1 MNGKR
6 PVCDSTKKGGSKMSE
21 TRSIGAQSI
30 CFTEEVYILGR
41 AAVVG
46 KKEGEGPLRSFFDEI
61 DETDM
66 FEGENWNDAE
76 SRMMQKAA
84 ALAIKKAGLTP
95 KQIRFLFAGDLL
107 GQLLAS
113 SFGAGELPIPFL
125 GVYGACST
133 MGESLLLASMAVD
146 GGFADCTAAVT
157 SSHFASAEKEFRFPL
172 GYGNQRPLAATW
184 TVTGSGA
191 LVVGNKTALDRC
203 RTQREEVQG
212 KSMQAERDG
221 VEIVVTGGTV
231 GRVTDYGIKDKANM
245 GACMAP
251 AAAAVVE
258 AHFKDFHRTPE
269 DYDKIIT
276 GDLGAVGVK
285 IFADLL
291 GQKGY
296 QVEAVQDD
304 CGLLIYDNDLQ
315 DTHSGGSGCGCSAST
330 LAGYLLEKMY
340 EGEWNRILFVP
351 TGALLSPVS
360 ANEGSS
366 IPGIAHAIVLER
378 RKGVE

>member
-1 MNGKR
+1 MSAKR
-6 PVCDSTKKGGSKMSE
+6 CV
-21 TRSIGAQSI
+21 GAQSI
-30 CFTEEVYILGR
+30 CFAEDIYVLGR

-46 KKEGEGPLRSFFDEI
+46 KKEGNGPLRSFFDEI
-61 DETDM
+61 DETDL
-66 FEGENWNDAE
+66 FGGENWNDAE
-76 SRMMQKAA
+76 SRMMQKATA
-84 ALAIKKAGLTP
+84 TAIRKAGFTP
-95 KQIRFLFAGDLL
+95 KQIRLLFAGDLL

-113 SFGAGELPIPFL
+113 SFGAGEMPIPFL

-133 MGESLLLASMAVD
+133 MGESLLLASMAVG
-146 GGFADCTAAVT
+146 GGFADCAAAVT

-191 LVVGNKTALDRC
+191 LVVGDKTALERSMAQ
-203 RTQREEVQG
+203 TEESVKKERGDVQ
-212 KSMQAERDG
+212 
-221 VEIVVTGGTV
+221 VVIAGGTI
-231 GRVTDYGIKDKANM
+231 GRVTDYGVKDKANM

-258 AHFKDFHRTPE
+258 AHLQDFQRKPA

-276 GDLGAVGVK
+276 GDLGKVGAE

-296 QVEAVQDD
+296 RVEPVQED
-304 CGLLIYDNDLQ
+304 CGLLIYDNELQ
-315 DTHSGGSGCGCSAST
+315 DTHSGGSGCGCSAVT
-330 LAGYLLEKMY
+330 LAGYLLDKIY

-351 TGALLSPVS
+351 TGTLLSPVS
-360 ANEGSS
+360 ANEGST
-366 IPGIAHAIVLER
+366 IPGIAHAVVLER
-378 RKGVE
+378 KKGGN

>member
-1 MNGKR
+1 MSR
-6 PVCDSTKKGGSKMSE
+6 SKCV
-21 TRSIGAQSI
+21 GAQSI
-30 CFTEEVYILGR
+30 CFESDVYVLGR
-41 AAVVG
+41 AAVAG
-46 KKEGEGPLRSFFDEI
+46 SKEGEGPLRSFFDVI
-61 DETDM
+61 DDTDM
-66 FEGENWNDAE
+66 FGGENWNDAE

-95 KQIRFLFAGDLL
+95 KQIRMLFAGDLL

-133 MGESLLLASMAVD
+133 MGESLMLASMAVD
-146 GGFADCTAAVT
+146 GGFADCAEAVT

-172 GYGNQRPLAATW
+172 AYGNQRPLAATW

-191 LVVGNKTALDRC
+191 VVVGNKSALERC
-203 RTQREEVQG
+203 RAQREETAGVRRIRG
-212 KSMQAERDG
+212 ESEAE
-221 VEIVVTGGTV
+221 VVITGGTI
-231 GRVTDYGIKDKANM
+231 GKVTDFGVKDKANM

-258 AHFKDFHRTPE
+258 THLNDFHRTPE

-296 QVEAVQDD
+296 RVEPVQED
-304 CGLLIYDNDLQ
+304 CGLLIFDNEVQ

-330 LAGYLLEKMY
+330 LAGYLLDKLY

-378 RKGVE
+378 RTEVR

>member
-1 MNGKR
+1 MSAKR
-6 PVCDSTKKGGSKMSE
+6 CV
-21 TRSIGAQSI
+21 GAQSI
-30 CFTEEVYILGR
+30 CFAEDIYVLGR

-46 KKEGEGPLRSFFDEI
+46 KKEGNGPLRSFFDEI
-61 DETDM
+61 DETDL
-66 FEGENWNDAE
+66 FGGENWNDAE
-76 SRMMQKAA
+76 SRMMQKATA
-84 ALAIKKAGLTP
+84 TAIRKAGLTP
-95 KQIRFLFAGDLL
+95 KQIRLLFAGDLL

-113 SFGAGELPIPFL
+113 SFGAGEMPIPFL

-133 MGESLLLASMAVD
+133 MGESLLLASMAVG
-146 GGFADCTAAVT
+146 GGFADCAAAVT

-191 LVVGNKTALDRC
+191 LVVGDKTALER
-203 RTQREEVQG
+203 
-212 KSMQAERDG
+212 SMTQAEESESVRKERGG
-221 VEIVVTGGTV
+221 VQVVISGGTI

-258 AHFKDFHRTPE
+258 AHLQDFQRKPE

-276 GDLGAVGVK
+276 GDLGKVGAE

-296 QVEAVQDD
+296 RVESVQED
-304 CGLLIYDNDLQ
+304 CGLLIYDNELQ
-315 DTHSGGSGCGCSAST
+315 DTHSGGSGCGCSAVT
-330 LAGYLLEKMY
+330 LAGYLLDKLY
-340 EGEWNRILFVP
+340 EGEWKRILFVP

-360 ANEGSS
+360 ANEGST
-366 IPGIAHAIVLER
+366 IPGIAHAVVLER
-378 RKGVE
+378 KKGGN

>member
-1 MNGKR
+1 
-6 PVCDSTKKGGSKMSE
+6 MSE
-21 TRSIGAQSI
+21 TKCVGAQSV
-30 CFTEEVYILGR
+30 CFTEDVYVLGR

-46 KKEGEGPLRSFFDEI
+46 KKEGEGPLRSFFDVI
-61 DETDM
+61 DDTDL

-84 ALAIKKAGLTP
+84 ALAIRKAGLTP
-95 KQIRFLFAGDLL
+95 KQIRMLFAGDLL

-146 GGFADCTAAVT
+146 GGFADCAEAVT

-191 LVVGNKTALDRC
+191 IVVGNRTALERSLA
-203 RTQREEVQG
+203 QREEAVG
-212 KSMQAERDG
+212 KHAEALKAG
-221 VEIVVTGGTV
+221 VEIVVAGGTV
-231 GRVTDYGIKDKANM
+231 GRVADYGVKDKANM

-258 AHFKDFHRTPE
+258 THLKDFHRTPA
-269 DYDKIIT
+269 DYDKIVT
-276 GDLGAVGVK
+276 GDLGAVGVE

-296 QVEAVQDD
+296 QVEPVQED

-330 LAGYLLEKMY
+330 LAGYLLDKLY

-378 RKGVE
+378 RTEVR

>member
-1 MNGKR
+1 
-6 PVCDSTKKGGSKMSE
+6 MSGAK
-21 TRSIGAQSI
+21 SIGGQSV
-30 CFTEEVYILGR
+30 CFRSDVYVLGR

-46 KKEGEGPLRSFFDEI
+46 SKEGEGPLRSFFDVI
-61 DETDM
+61 DDTDL
-66 FEGENWNDAE
+66 FGGENWNDAE
-76 SRMMQKAA
+76 SRMMKLAA
-84 ALAIKKAGLTP
+84 SLAIKKAGLTP
-95 KQIRFLFAGDLL
+95 KQIRMLFAGDLL

-146 GGFADCTAAVT
+146 GGFADCAEAVT

-172 GYGNQRPLAATW
+172 AYGNQRPLAATW

-191 LVVGNKTALDRC
+191 LVVGNKTALERC
-203 RTQREEVQG
+203 YAQREETDQNG
-212 KSMQAERDG
+212 A
-221 VEIVVTGGTV
+221 EIVIAGGTV
-231 GRVTDYGIKDKANM
+231 GRVTDFGVKDKANM

-258 AHFKDFHRTPE
+258 NHLKDFHRTPA

-276 GDLGAVGVK
+276 GDLGEVGAG

-296 QVEAVQDD
+296 RVEPVQED
-304 CGLLIYDNDLQ
+304 CGLLIFDNELQ
-315 DTHSGGSGCGCSAST
+315 DTHSGGSGCGCSAVT
-330 LAGYLLEKMY
+330 LAGYLLNKLY

-378 RKGVE
+378 KKEER

>member
-1 MNGKR
+1 M
-6 PVCDSTKKGGSKMSE
+6 SQTKCV
-21 TRSIGAQSI
+21 GAQSV
-30 CFTEEVYILGR
+30 CFTEDVYVLGR

-46 KKEGEGPLRSFFDEI
+46 SKEGEGPLRAFFDEI
-61 DETDM
+61 DTTDR
-66 FEGENWNDAE
+66 FGGENWNEAE
-76 SRMMQKAA
+76 SKMMQKAA
-84 ALAIKKAGLTP
+84 ALAIRKAGLTP
-95 KQIRFLFAGDLL
+95 KQIRMLFAGDLL

-146 GGFADCTAAVT
+146 GGFADCAEAVT

-191 LVVGNKTALDRC
+191 VVVGNRTALERC
-203 RTQREEVQG
+203 RAQREETAGTHRKAV
-212 KSMQAERDG
+212 EPG
-221 VEIVVTGGTV
+221 VEVVVSGGTV

-258 AHFKDFHRTPE
+258 AHLNDFHRTPA

-296 QVEAVQDD
+296 RVDNVQED
-304 CGLLIYDNDLQ
+304 CGLLIYDNELQ

-330 LAGYLLEKMY
+330 LAGYLLDKLY

-378 RKGVE
+378 KQEVR

>member
-1 MNGKR
+1 
-6 PVCDSTKKGGSKMSE
+6 MSE
-21 TRSIGAQSI
+21 TKMMGAQSV
-30 CFTEEVYILGR
+30 CFTDDVYVLGR

-46 KKEGEGPLRSFFDEI
+46 KKEGEGPLRAFFDVI
-61 DETDM
+61 DDTNM
-66 FEGENWNDAE
+66 FGGENWNDAE
-76 SRMMQKAA
+76 SKMMQIAA
-84 ALAIKKAGLTP
+84 TKAIKKAGLTP
-95 KQIRFLFAGDLL
+95 KQIRMLFAGDLL

-133 MGESLLLASMAVD
+133 MGESLLLASMTVA
-146 GGFADCTAAVT
+146 GGFADCTEAVT

-191 LVVGNKTALDRC
+191 LVVGNKTALLRC
-203 RTQREEVQG
+203 RAQREDSEEKRG
-212 KSMQAERDG
+212 KNG
-221 VEIVVTGGTV
+221 TEIVVTGGTV
-231 GRVTDYGIKDKANM
+231 GRVTDYGVTDKANM

-251 AAAAVVE
+251 AAAKVV
-258 AHFKDFHRTPE
+258 ATHLQDFHRTPE

-276 GDLGAVGVK
+276 GDLGAVGAK

-291 GQKGY
+291 GQEGFR
-296 QVEAVQDD
+296 VEAVQED
-304 CGLLIYDNDLQ
+304 CGLLIYDNELQ
-315 DTHSGGSGCGCSAST
+315 DTHSGGSGCGCSAAT
-330 LAGYLLEKMY
+330 LAGYLLDKLY

-366 IPGIAHAIVLER
+366 IPGVAHAIVLER
-378 RKGVE
+378 REGVE

>member
-1 MNGKR
+1 MSAKR
-6 PVCDSTKKGGSKMSE
+6 CV
-21 TRSIGAQSI
+21 GAQSI
-30 CFTEEVYILGR
+30 CFAEDIYVLGR

-46 KKEGEGPLRSFFDEI
+46 KKEGNGPLRSFFDEI
-61 DETDM
+61 DETDL
-66 FEGENWNDAE
+66 FGGENWNDAE
-76 SRMMQKAA
+76 SRMMQKATA
-84 ALAIKKAGLTP
+84 TAIRKAGFTP
-95 KQIRFLFAGDLL
+95 KQIRLLFAGDLL

-113 SFGAGELPIPFL
+113 SFGAGEMPIPFL

-133 MGESLLLASMAVD
+133 MGESLLLASMAVG
-146 GGFADCTAAVT
+146 GGFADCAAAVT

-191 LVVGNKTALDRC
+191 LVVGDKTALERSMAQ
-203 RTQREEVQG
+203 TEESVKKEHGDVQ
-212 KSMQAERDG
+212 
-221 VEIVVTGGTV
+221 VVIAGGTI
-231 GRVTDYGIKDKANM
+231 GRVTDYGVKDKANM

-258 AHFKDFHRTPE
+258 AHLQDFQRKPA

-276 GDLGAVGVK
+276 GDLGKVGAE

-296 QVEAVQDD
+296 RVEPVQED
-304 CGLLIYDNDLQ
+304 CGLLIYDNELQ
-315 DTHSGGSGCGCSAST
+315 DTHSGGSGCGCSAVT
-330 LAGYLLEKMY
+330 LAGYLLDKLY

-360 ANEGSS
+360 ANEGST
-366 IPGIAHAIVLER
+366 IPGIAHAVVLER
-378 RKGVE
+378 KKGGN

>member
-1 MNGKR
+1 MSAKR
-6 PVCDSTKKGGSKMSE
+6 CV
-21 TRSIGAQSI
+21 GAQSI
-30 CFTEEVYILGR
+30 CFAEDIYVLGR

-46 KKEGEGPLRSFFDEI
+46 KKEGNGPLRSFFDEI
-61 DETDM
+61 DETDL
-66 FEGENWNDAE
+66 FGGENWNDAE
-76 SRMMQKAA
+76 SRMMQKATA
-84 ALAIKKAGLTP
+84 TAIRKAGLTP
-95 KQIRFLFAGDLL
+95 KQIRLLFAGDLL

-113 SFGAGELPIPFL
+113 SFGAGEMPIPFL

-133 MGESLLLASMAVD
+133 MGESLLLASMAVG
-146 GGFADCTAAVT
+146 GGFADCAAAVT

-191 LVVGNKTALDRC
+191 LVVGDKTALER
-203 RTQREEVQG
+203 
-212 KSMQAERDG
+212 SMAQAEESESVRKERG
-221 VEIVVTGGTV
+221 GAQVVISGGTI

-258 AHFKDFHRTPE
+258 AHLQDFQRKPE

-276 GDLGAVGVK
+276 GDLGKVGAE

-296 QVEAVQDD
+296 RVESVQED
-304 CGLLIYDNDLQ
+304 CGLLIYDNELQ
-315 DTHSGGSGCGCSAST
+315 DTHSGGSGCGCSAVT
-330 LAGYLLEKMY
+330 LAGYLLDKLY
-340 EGEWNRILFVP
+340 EGEWKRILFVP

-360 ANEGSS
+360 ANEGST
-366 IPGIAHAIVLER
+366 IPGIAHAVVLER
-378 RKGVE
+378 KKGGN

>member
-1 MNGKR
+1 MSAKR
-6 PVCDSTKKGGSKMSE
+6 CV
-21 TRSIGAQSI
+21 GAQSI
-30 CFTEEVYILGR
+30 CFAEDIYVLGR

-46 KKEGEGPLRSFFDEI
+46 KKEGNGPLRSFFDEI
-61 DETDM
+61 DETDL
-66 FEGENWNDAE
+66 FGGENWNDAE
-76 SRMMQKAA
+76 SRMMQKATA
-84 ALAIKKAGLTP
+84 TAIRKAGFTP
-95 KQIRFLFAGDLL
+95 KQIRLLFAGDLL

-113 SFGAGELPIPFL
+113 SFGAGEMPIPFL

-133 MGESLLLASMAVD
+133 MGESLLLASMAVG
-146 GGFADCTAAVT
+146 GGFADCAAAVT

-191 LVVGNKTALDRC
+191 LVVGDKTALERSMAQ
-203 RTQREEVQG
+203 TEESVKKERGDVQ
-212 KSMQAERDG
+212 
-221 VEIVVTGGTV
+221 VVIAGGTI
-231 GRVTDYGIKDKANM
+231 GRVTDYGVKDKANM

-258 AHFKDFHRTPE
+258 AHLQDFQRKPA

-276 GDLGAVGVK
+276 GDLGKVGAE

-296 QVEAVQDD
+296 RVEPVQED
-304 CGLLIYDNDLQ
+304 CGLLIYDNELQ
-315 DTHSGGSGCGCSAST
+315 DTHSGGSGCGCSAVT
-330 LAGYLLEKMY
+330 LAGYLLDKLY

-360 ANEGSS
+360 ANEGST
-366 IPGIAHAIVLER
+366 IPGIAHAVVLER
-378 RKGVE
+378 KKGGN

>member
-1 MNGKR
+1 MEKKKR
-6 PVCDSTKKGGSKMSE
+6 KEQEDREMGEVKSVGG
-21 TRSIGAQSI
+21 QSV
-30 CFTEEVYILGR
+30 CFTEEVYVLGR
-41 AAVVG
+41 AAAVG
-46 KKEGEGPLRSFFDEI
+46 SKEGEGPLRSFFDVI
-61 DETDM
+61 DETDK
-66 FEGENWNDAE
+66 FGGENWNDAE
-76 SRMMQKAA
+76 SRMMKLAA
-84 ALAIKKAGLTP
+84 SLAIQKAGLTP
-95 KQIRFLFAGDLL
+95 KQIRVLFAGDLL

-146 GGFADCTAAVT
+146 GGFADCAEAVT

-191 LVVGNKTALDRC
+191 LVVGNRVALERC
-203 RTQREEVQG
+203 RVQREQPEAVSHG
-212 KSMQAERDG
+212 KRSAG
-221 VEIVVTGGTV
+221 VEVVITGGTI
-231 GRVTDYGIKDKANM
+231 GRVTDFGVKDKANM

-251 AAAAVVE
+251 AAASVVE
-258 AHFKDFHRTPE
+258 HHFKDFQRTPA
-269 DYDKIIT
+269 DYDRIIT
-276 GDLGAVGVK
+276 GDLGEIGAK

-296 QVEAVQDD
+296 RVETVQDD
-304 CGLLIYDNDLQ
+304 CGLLIYDNELQ
-315 DTHSGGSGCGCSAST
+315 DTHSGGSGCGCSAVT
-330 LAGYLLEKMY
+330 LAGYLLDKLY

-378 RKGVE
+378 KQEEK

>member
-1 MNGKR
+1 MRENKC
-6 PVCDSTKKGGSKMSE
+6 V
-21 TRSIGAQSI
+21 GAQSV
-30 CFTEEVYILGR
+30 CFTEDIYVLGR

-46 KKEGEGPLRSFFDEI
+46 KKEGEGPLRSFFDVI

-95 KQIRFLFAGDLL
+95 KQIRLLFAGDLL

-146 GGFADCTAAVT
+146 GGFADCTEAVT

-191 LVVGNKTALDRC
+191 LVVGNRTALERC
-203 RTQREEVQG
+203 REQRQDATG
-212 KSMQAERDG
+212 KPSVPKKG
-221 VEIVVTGGTV
+221 VEVVVAGGTV
-231 GRVTDYGIKDKANM
+231 GRVTDYGVKDKANM

-258 AHFKDFHRTPE
+258 THLRDFHRSPA

-276 GDLGAVGVK
+276 GDLGAVGAK

-291 GQKGY
+291 GQKGFR
-296 QVEAVQDD
+296 VEPVQDD
-304 CGLLIYDNDLQ
+304 CGLLIYDNELQ
-315 DTHSGGSGCGCSAST
+315 DTHSGGSGCGCSAVT
-330 LAGYLLEKMY
+330 LAGYLLDKLY

-366 IPGIAHAIVLER
+366 IPGVAHAIILER
-378 RKGVE
+378 KTEGQ

>member
-1 MNGKR
+1 M
-6 PVCDSTKKGGSKMSE
+6 SAKKCV
-21 TRSIGAQSI
+21 GAQSI
-30 CFTEEVYILGR
+30 CFTENIYVLGR
-41 AAVVG
+41 ASVVG
-46 KKEGEGPLRSFFDEI
+46 KKEGNGPLRSFFDEI
-61 DETDM
+61 DETDL
-66 FEGENWNDAE
+66 FGGENWNDAE

-84 ALAIKKAGLTP
+84 ALAIRKAGLTP
-95 KQIRFLFAGDLL
+95 KQIRLLFAGDLL

-133 MGESLLLASMAVD
+133 MGEGLLLASMAVG
-146 GGFADCTAAVT
+146 GGFADCAEAVT

-191 LVVGNKTALDRC
+191 LVVGNRTALERSMAQTEGSET
-203 RTQREEVQG
+203 RHRNVRESGAEV
-212 KSMQAERDG
+212 
-221 VEIVVTGGTV
+221 VVSGGTI
-231 GRVTDYGIKDKANM
+231 GRVTDYGVKDKANM

-258 AHFKDFHRTPE
+258 AHLRDFHRTPE
-269 DYDKIIT
+269 DYDKIVT
-276 GDLGAVGVK
+276 GDLGKIGAE

-296 QVEAVQDD
+296 RVEPVQED
-304 CGLLIYDNDLQ
+304 CGLLIYDNELQ
-315 DTHSGGSGCGCSAST
+315 DTHSGGSGCGCSAVT
-330 LAGYLLEKMY
+330 LAGYLLDKLY
-340 EGEWNRILFVP
+340 EGEYERILFVP

-366 IPGIAHAIVLER
+366 IPGIAHAVVLER
-378 RKGVE
+378 KKEGR

>member
-1 MNGKR
+1 
-6 PVCDSTKKGGSKMSE
+6 
-21 TRSIGAQSI
+21 
-30 CFTEEVYILGR
+30 
-41 AAVVG
+41 
-46 KKEGEGPLRSFFDEI
+46 
-61 DETDM
+61 
-66 FEGENWNDAE
+66 
-76 SRMMQKAA
+76 
-84 ALAIKKAGLTP
+84 
-95 KQIRFLFAGDLL
+95 
-107 GQLLAS
+107 
-113 SFGAGELPIPFL
+113 
-125 GVYGACST
+125 

-146 GGFADCTAAVT
+146 GGFADCAEAVT

-191 LVVGNKTALDRC
+191 VVVGNKTALMRS
-203 RTQREEVQG
+203 RSQREDTAAVHGGMG
-212 KSMQAERDG
+212 KQG
-221 VEIVVTGGTV
+221 VEVAVTGGTV
-231 GRVTDYGIKDKANM
+231 GRVTDYGVKDKANM

-258 AHFKDFHRTPE
+258 AHLKDFGRTPA

-296 QVEAVQDD
+296 RVEPVQED
-304 CGLLIYDNDLQ
+304 CGLLIYDNELQ

-330 LAGYLLEKMY
+330 LAGYLLDKLY

-378 RKGVE
+378 KQEVQ

>member
-1 MNGKR
+1 MSG
-6 PVCDSTKKGGSKMSE
+6 TKCVGG
-21 TRSIGAQSI
+21 QSV
-30 CFTEEVYILGR
+30 CFTEDVYVLGR

-46 KKEGEGPLRSFFDEI
+46 SKEGEGPLRSFFDVI
-61 DETDM
+61 DDTDK
-66 FEGENWNDAE
+66 FGGENWNDAE
-76 SRMMQKAA
+76 SRMMKIAA
-84 ALAIKKAGLTP
+84 SLAIKKAGLTP
-95 KQIRFLFAGDLL
+95 KQIRMLFAGDLL

-146 GGFADCTAAVT
+146 GGFADCAEAVT
-157 SSHFASAEKEFRFPL
+157 SSHFAGAEKEFRFPL

-191 LVVGNKTALDRC
+191 LVVGNKTALERC
-203 RTQREEVQG
+203 RAQRDEADG
-212 KSMQAERDG
+212 NG
-221 VEIVVTGGTV
+221 VEIVVAGGTV
-231 GRVTDYGIKDKANM
+231 GRVTDFGVKDKANM

-258 AHFKDFHRTPE
+258 HHLKDFHRTPA
-269 DYDKIIT
+269 DYDKIVT
-276 GDLGAVGVK
+276 GDLGEVGAG

-296 QVEAVQDD
+296 RVESVQED
-304 CGLLIYDNDLQ
+304 CGLLIFDNELQ
-315 DTHSGGSGCGCSAST
+315 DTHSGGSGCGCSAVT
-330 LAGYLLEKMY
+330 LAGYLLNKLY

-378 RKGVE
+378 KKEGK

>member
-1 MNGKR
+1 MGEQR
-6 PVCDSTKKGGSKMSE
+6 YV
-21 TRSIGAQSI
+21 GAQSVS
-30 CFTEEVYILGR
+30 FVEPVYVLGR

-46 KKEGEGPLRSFFDEI
+46 KKEGDGPLRAFFDEI
-61 DETDM
+61 DETDL
-66 FEGENWNDAE
+66 FGGENWNDAE

-84 ALAIKKAGLTP
+84 VLAIRKAGFTP
-95 KQIRFLFAGDLL
+95 KQIRMLFAGDLL
-107 GQLLAS
+107 GQLLATC
-113 SFGAGELPIPFL
+113 FGAGELPIPFL

-133 MGESLLLASMAVD
+133 MGESLLLASMAVA
-146 GGFADCTAAVT
+146 GGFADCAEAVT

-191 LVVGNKTALDRC
+191 LVVGNRAALERS
-203 RTQREEVQG
+203 RTQKEGAETHDAEV
-212 KSMQAERDG
+212 
-221 VEIVVTGGTV
+221 IVTGGTV
-231 GRVTDYGIKDKANM
+231 GKVTDFGVTDKANM

-258 AHFKDFHRTPE
+258 AHFQDFHRGPE

-276 GDLGAVGVK
+276 GDLGFVGAK
-285 IFADLL
+285 IFADLM

-296 QVEAVQDD
+296 RVEAVQED
-304 CGLLIYDNDLQ
+304 CGLLIYDNELQ
-315 DTHSGGSGCGCSAST
+315 DTHSGGSGCGCSAAT
-330 LAGYLLEKMY
+330 LAGYLLDKLQ
-340 EGEWNRILFVP
+340 EGEWQRILFVP

-378 RKGVE
+378 KKEA

>member
-1 MNGKR
+1 MNQMK
-6 PVCDSTKKGGSKMSE
+6 
-21 TRSIGAQSI
+21 SIGAQSV
-30 CFTEEVYILGR
+30 CFTEEVYVLGR

-46 KKEGEGPLRSFFDEI
+46 RKEGEGPLRSFFDVI
-61 DETDM
+61 DETDL

-95 KQIRFLFAGDLL
+95 KQIRLLFAGDLL

-146 GGFADCTAAVT
+146 GGYADCTEAVT

-191 LVVGNKTALDRC
+191 LVVGNKTALMRC
-203 RTQREEVQG
+203 REQREESSG
-212 KSMQAERDG
+212 KHAQTEKDG
-221 VEIVVTGGTV
+221 VEVVVAGGTI
-231 GRVTDYGIKDKANM
+231 GRVTDYGVKDKANM

-258 AHFKDFHRTPE
+258 THLNDFHRTPE

-276 GDLGAVGVK
+276 GDLGAVGAK

-296 QVEAVQDD
+296 RVEPVQED
-304 CGLLIYDNDLQ
+304 CGLLIYDNELQ
-315 DTHSGGSGCGCSAST
+315 DTHSGGSGCGCSAVT
-330 LAGYLLEKMY
+330 LSGYLLDKLY

-366 IPGIAHAIVLER
+366 IPGVAHAIVLER

>member
-1 MNGKR
+1 MGE
-6 PVCDSTKKGGSKMSE
+6 SKCV
-21 TRSIGAQSI
+21 GAQSV
-30 CFTEEVYILGR
+30 CFGSEVYVLGR

-46 KKEGEGPLRSFFDEI
+46 SKEGEGPLRSFFDVI
-61 DETDM
+61 DTTDM
-66 FEGENWNDAE
+66 FGGENWNDAE

-95 KQIRFLFAGDLL
+95 KQIRMLFAGDLL

-146 GGFADCTAAVT
+146 GGFADCTEAVT

-191 LVVGNKTALDRC
+191 VVVGNKTALMRC
-203 RTQREEVQG
+203 RAQREDMGGSYRTQGAEV
-212 KSMQAERDG
+212 
-221 VEIVVTGGTV
+221 VVAGGTV
-231 GRVTDYGIKDKANM
+231 GRVTDYGVKDKANM

-258 AHFKDFHRTPE
+258 AHLKDFHRTPE

-296 QVEAVQDD
+296 RVEPVQED
-304 CGLLIYDNDLQ
+304 CGLLIYDNELQ

-330 LAGYLLEKMY
+330 LAGYLLDKLY

-378 RKGVE
+378 KQEVR

>member
-1 MNGKR
+1 
-6 PVCDSTKKGGSKMSE
+6 MSE
-21 TRSIGAQSI
+21 NKGIGAQSV
-30 CFTEEVYILGR
+30 CFTEAVYVLGH
-41 AAVVG
+41 ASAVG
-46 KKEGEGPLRSFFDEI
+46 KKEGEGPLRAFFDVI
-61 DETDM
+61 DDTDR
-66 FEGENWNDAE
+66 FGGENWNDAE
-76 SRMMQKAA
+76 SRMMHLAA
-84 ALAIKKAGLTP
+84 TLAIQKSGLTP
-95 KQIRFLFAGDLL
+95 KQIRVLFAGDLL

-146 GGFADCTAAVT
+146 GGFADCAEAVT

-172 GYGNQRPLAATW
+172 AYGNQRPLSATW

-191 LVVGNKTALDRC
+191 LVVGNKTALERC
-203 RTQREEVQG
+203 RAQREG
-212 KSMQAERDG
+212 TAETVGNRA
-221 VEIVVTGGTV
+221 EIKITGATI
-231 GRVTDYGIKDKANM
+231 GRVTDYGVKDKANM

-258 AHFKDFHRTPE
+258 THLKDFHRRPQ

-276 GDLGAVGVK
+276 GDLGSVGAK

-296 QVEAVQDD
+296 SVEAVQED
-304 CGLLIYDNDLQ
+304 CGLLIYDNELQ
-315 DTHSGGSGCGCSAST
+315 DTHSGGSGCGCSAAT
-330 LAGYLLEKMY
+330 LAGYLLEKLY
-340 EGEWNRILFVP
+340 RGEWNRILFVP
-351 TGALLSPVS
+351 TGALVSPVS

-378 RKGVE
+378 EKEVR

>member
-1 MNGKR
+1 MGEQR
-6 PVCDSTKKGGSKMSE
+6 YV
-21 TRSIGAQSI
+21 GAQSI
-30 CFTEEVYILGR
+30 CFTEDVYVLGR
-41 AAVVG
+41 AAIVG

-66 FEGENWNDAE
+66 FGGENWNDAE
-76 SRMMQKAA
+76 SRMMQKTAVM
-84 ALAIKKAGLTP
+84 AIRKAGLTP
-95 KQIRFLFAGDLL
+95 KQIRVLFAGDLL
-107 GQLLAS
+107 GQLLAT

-146 GGFADCTAAVT
+146 GGFADCAEAVT

-191 LVVGNKTALDRC
+191 LVVGNRTALERSVAQTEDAGSKHFNAR
-203 RTQREEVQG
+203 
-212 KSMQAERDG
+212 KSG
-221 VEIVVTGGTV
+221 VEVVITGGTI
-231 GRVTDYGIKDKANM
+231 GRVTDFGVKDKANM

-258 AHFKDFHRTPE
+258 AHLKDFHRSPE

-276 GDLGAVGVK
+276 GDLGMVGAK

-296 QVEAVQDD
+296 RVEQVQED
-304 CGLLIYDNDLQ
+304 CGLLIYDNELQ
-315 DTHSGGSGCGCSAST
+315 DTHSGGSGCGCSAAT
-330 LAGYLLEKMY
+330 LAGYLLDKLY

-366 IPGIAHAIVLER
+366 IPGIAHAVVLER
-378 RKGVE
+378 KKEGK